1 MNNSNNNSNRREGR
15 TGKGKEK
22 EGGRKEGEGKG
33 RRGRRGGEESSGI
46 AEWSALYQSLSK
58 KTYKNNL
65 TELLNSQNNPTKQFL
80 SSPFFR

>member
-1 MNNSNNNSNRREGR
+1 MNNSSNNSNRREGR

-22 EGGRKEGEGKG
+22 EGGRKEGE
-33 RRGRRGGEESSGI
+33 RRGRGGGEEGSGI

-58 KTYKNNL
+58 KTCKNNL
-65 TELLNSQNNPTKQFL
+65 TELLNSQNKPTKQFL